1 MESVQNLRRYPSS
14 HIPTMRRWFVILLAV
29 LLSVQFGWAAAATYC
44 AHEAGDAALSHF
56 GHHAGTHADTPSKSV
71 KPDELQKAQ
80 TGQKSVTGDQT
91 RLADLDHG
99 HCHLAQV
106 AMGHDADLQID
117 TNNERGAHYGGEP
130 LRSSHIPDG
139 LDRPDWLRA

>member
-1 MESVQNLRRYPSS
+1 
-14 HIPTMRRWFVILLAV
+14 MRRWFVILLAV

-44 AHEAGDAALSHF
+44 THEASDAALSHF

-71 KPDELQKAQ
+71 DPAEAQKMQKAQ
-80 TGQKSVTGDQT
+80 SGQKSVAGDQT

-99 HCHLAQV
+99 HCHLAQAAV
-106 AMGHDADLQID
+106 GHDADLRVEI
-117 TNNERGAHYGGEP
+117 NNERGAHHGGEP
-130 LRSSHIPDG
+130 LRTSHIPDG

>member
-1 MESVQNLRRYPSS
+1 
-14 HIPTMRRWFVILLAV
+14 MRRWFVILLAV

-44 AHEAGDAALSHF
+44 AHEASDAAPNHF

-71 KPDELQKAQ
+71 KSEKVQ

-106 AMGHDADLQID
+106 AVGHDADLRVEI
-117 TNNERGAHYGGEP
+117 NNERGAHHGGEP
-130 LRSSHIPDG
+130 LRSSHIPDS

>member
-1 MESVQNLRRYPSS
+1 
-14 HIPTMRRWFVILLAV
+14 MRRWFVILLAV
-29 LLSVQFGWAAAATYC
+29 LLSVQFGWAVAATYC
-44 AHEAGDAALSHF
+44 AHEPGDAPVSHF

-71 KPDELQKAQ
+71 KPGEAEKVQ
-80 TGQKSVTGDQT
+80 TGQKSVAGDQT

-106 AMGHDADLQID
+106 AVGHDAPLMVDIE
-117 TNNERGAHYGGEP
+117 NERVDQHVGEP

-139 LDRPDWLRA
+139 LDRPDWRRA